1 MRLLPWLGV
10 MAAGRT
16 KSPHSLKVKCPTW
29 DHVES
34 FYLRKVGADN
44 RLSMR
49 VPFLIDSGAK
59 LVLALELPNEMVMA
73 IDGTVTSAVPAAD
86 NKKSAIKLTL
96 HGLTNEVRQRLGTLV
111 EDARSGHSIAD
122 DDDDDYDA
130 YEEFSGPPTAVPADA
145 PVDELIEPPPMLT
158 LADVAADEKQV
169 FVGLDSDLHQMR
181 ERAAH
186 EVLGVGWDA
195 SVADI
200 RLAYFSQ
207 TKRYHPD
214 VFTKYRSAAI
224 RHLSQEVFIHVNK
237 AYDRMRDVA
246 VANGA
251 AIVAGP
257 ALLPH
262 DGWLADLDDIGDEP
276 ETPLPGPLPSHESSG
291 QIRLPKVPVP
301 EPEPVRPAQMVK
313 PPPAAAASPIAAPP
327 APSVRFNATAPG
339 EDAPAQAAA
348 DKLLSADSLFGDI
361 DLGSRPDMKIPVAP
375 ETVDASELGADCCDL
390 LDRGEYKLAQA
401 KLAEAPRVEPRN
413 RSLRALYH
421 VASGRA
427 LLDKGEAVQATAQFE
442 AALAHDRDCEAAKT
456 AIEDLRS
463 SHSDDKRGGLFRR
476 IFK

>member
-1 MRLLPWLGV
+1 
-10 MAAGRT
+10 
-16 KSPHSLKVKCPTW
+16 
-29 DHVES
+29 
-34 FYLRKVGADN
+34 
-44 RLSMR
+44 MR
-49 VPFLIDSGAK
+49 VPFLVDTGAK

-96 HGLTNEVRQRLGTLV
+96 QGLTHEVRRRLSTLV

-122 DDDDDYDA
+122 DDDDDY
-130 YEEFSGPPTAVPADA
+130 EEYTGPPTAVPADA
-145 PVDELIEPPPMLT
+145 PVDELVEPPPVPR
-158 LADVAADEKQV
+158 LADVEADEKEV
-169 FVGLDSDLHQMR
+169 FVGLDGDLRQMR

-214 VFTKYRSAAI
+214 VFTKYQSAAI
-224 RHLSQEVFIHVNK
+224 RHLAQEVFIHVNK

-262 DGWLADLDDIGDEP
+262 DGWLADFDDIGDEP

-291 QIRLPKVPVP
+291 QINLPKTPVS
-301 EPEPVRPAQMVK
+301 EPTPVRPAQMVK
-313 PPPAAAASPIAAPP
+313 PPPEVAATSA
-327 APSVRFNATAPG
+327 APSVRFSAP
-339 EDAPAQAAA
+339 EQSQA
-348 DKLLSADSLFGDI
+348 DDLLSADSLFGDI
-361 DLGSRPDMKIPVAP
+361 DLGSRPDMKMPVAA
-375 ETVDASELGADCCDL
+375 EATDADELSADCCDL
-390 LDRGEYKLAQA
+390 LERGEYKLAQA
-401 KLAEAPRVEPRN
+401 KLAEALRVQPRN

-427 LLDKGEAVQATAQFE
+427 LLDKGEPVQATAQFE
-442 AALAHDRDCEAAKT
+442 AALAHDRDCEAAKA
-456 AIEDLRS
+456 AIEELRA
-463 SHSDDKRGGLFRR
+463 SHGGDKRGGLFRR
-476 IFK
+476 LFK